1 MIFICLKELSNKTPY
16 NFGSGPFFNAIAGV
30 LLGVST
36 FFCFINKTTRNLEIS
51 LFIVNLLGLISAIY
65 LVMSIYR
72 IKRLTKE
79 NKIEINTKIMILHV
93 STVTIYL
100 LSLLIYVCGSTV
112 SPNKYFVAVAYSLE
126 IFCNHLIQ
134 VLICY
139 IFWNME
145 NIKIVPQQAA

>member
-1 MIFICLKELSNKTPY
+1 
-16 NFGSGPFFNAIAGV
+16 
-30 LLGVST
+30 
-36 FFCFINKTTRNLEIS
+36 
-51 LFIVNLLGLISAIY
+51 VNLLGLISAIY

-72 IKRLTKE
+72 IRRLTKE

-100 LSLLIYVCGSTV
+100 LSLLIYVCGCTV

>member
-1 MIFICLKELSNKTPY
+1 
-16 NFGSGPFFNAIAGV
+16 
-30 LLGVST
+30 
-36 FFCFINKTTRNLEIS
+36 
-51 LFIVNLLGLISAIY
+51 
-65 LVMSIYR
+65 
-72 IKRLTKE
+72 
-79 NKIEINTKIMILHV
+79 MILHV

-100 LSLLIYVCGSTV
+100 LSLLIYVCGCTV

-145 NIKIVPQQAA
+145 NIKIVPQQAAQKSADEEDAAEDEPKLLLIESTDSTL